1 MSKPT
6 AYFLTWT
13 TYGTW
18 LSGDDRGWVDRKD
31 AGAHVPYK
39 PANTALS
46 AAMTKA
52 MGQQAVRFS
61 ERQRT
66 MVEES
71 IRESCRVKNWMLHAL
86 GVRTNHVHV
95 VVSAGDIE
103 PEKIMTHLKGYA
115 SRRLNAV
122 FGAGRWWT
130 RHGSTRYVKTASS
143 LLKAVEYVEHQ

>member
-1 MSKPT
+1 MSEPI

-18 LSGDDRGWVDRKD
+18 LSGDDRGWVDHKD

-39 PANTALS
+39 PANVALS

-52 MGQQAVRFS
+52 MGQEAVRFS

-66 MVEES
+66 TVEES
-71 IRESCRVKNWMLHAL
+71 IRESCRLNNWTVHAL
-86 GVRTNHVHV
+86 GVRSNHVHV
-95 VVSAGDIE
+95 VLSSGNAA
-103 PEKIMTHLKGYA
+103 PEKVMTHLKAYA
-115 SRRLNAV
+115 SRALNDI
-122 FGAGRWWT
+122 FGPRRWWT

-143 LLKAVEYVEHQ
+143 LFKAVEYVEHQ